1 MLEDIAKIN
10 EIKTNKSRPKSMRKA
25 HLTSVVPSCQPF
37 SFLNSEVVAER
48 PKVPRKVVDE
58 LPEIEEDATPEVEE
72 EELLS
77 YID

>member
-1 MLEDIAKIN
+1 M
-10 EIKTNKSRPKSMRKA
+10 
-25 HLTSVVPSCQPF
+25 TSF
-37 SFLNSEVVAER
+37 SFLNSEVVADR

-77 YID
+77 YIDETVVVFKRQAGKSTKVIAQLNDGVMKND